1 MAIQAVS
8 GARTRKRSKTSRIH
22 PWLKGAARV
31 LIVLAGVIVLSILAF
46 RVINPPITSV
56 MVVNKLKGGAIRQ
69 HWVPIENISPNL
81 PKAVIASEDGQFCKH
96 WGVDLG
102 AIRDAIRESGG
113 LAGARG

>member
-8 GARTRKRSKTSRIH
+8 GARTRKRGRRRRIH
-22 PWLKGAARV
+22 PWLKGAARFV
-31 LIVLAGVIVLSILAF
+31 IVVAGAIVLSIVAF

-56 MVVNKLKGGAIRQ
+56 MVVNKLKGGATRQ
-69 HWVPIENISPNL
+69 HWVPIESISPNL

-102 AIRDAIRESGG
+102 AIRH
-113 LAGARG
+113 